1 MPETTQPGQSQ
12 AKQAKPVQV
21 PQRTR
26 PPGEMG
32 GHTVMPWE
40 QGEAEPGQAAS
51 TTPAGSDPTT
61 TASGGSSKSVPP
73 PTEGK
78 GKDGLGQGSGATTV
92 KAADGMMP
100 PASQTVTG
108 EAPKP
113 MSGKPPVGSA
123 GALAKAQPL
132 EQSHPEGMEQPTTV
146 QKGDAPSD
154 ALEGAGAVARKATPQ
169 ASKATESGAQP
180 VGKPAAPPQARPTP
194 AAVDRTAKESA
205 PMVPSSGQD
214 AAKAAS
220 GAAVHPTNPAAQA
233 TSGQPDL
240 QDEALIKALDQK
252 LAEMLARALHE
263 TVAEAVRQSRV
274 ATRPAAPPP
283 VQPAKK

>member
-1 MPETTQPGQSQ
+1 MPETTQPEQSQ

-51 TTPAGSDPTT
+51 ATPAGSDPTT

-73 PTEGK
+73 PAEGK
-78 GKDGLGQGSGATTV
+78 GKDGLGQGAGATTV

-100 PASQTVTG
+100 PASEAVTG

-123 GALAKAQPL
+123 GALAKQPL
-132 EQSHPEGMEQPTTV
+132 EQSHPEGME
-146 QKGDAPSD
+146 
-154 ALEGAGAVARKATPQ
+154 
-169 ASKATESGAQP
+169 AQ
-180 VGKPAAPPQARPTP
+180 APPKARPAQAEVDQ
-194 AAVDRTAKESA
+194 AAKASQPMKAKEAAQES
-205 PMVPSSGQD
+205 PIVPSTDQD

-220 GAAVHPTNPAAQA
+220 GAAVHPTDPAAQA

-252 LAEMLARALHE
+252 LAELLARALHE

-274 ATRPAAPPP
+274 ASRPAAPPP